1 MAIAIFGLPKK
12 CKFCHFYIHT
22 LVAVAT
28 CATRQ
33 KGIKKRC
40 WGGFGEV
47 CKYPP
52 TLVTS
57 SYPQK

>member
-12 CKFCHFYIHT
+12 CNFCQFYIHT
-22 LVAVAT
+22 SVADAN

-33 KGIKKRC
+33 KGKKKHC

-47 CKYPP
+47 SN
-52 TLVTS
+52 TR
-57 SYPQK
+57 QHW